1 MNEIKPWQIVL
12 IVVALGVLA
21 FSGYRMM
28 GSGVVKGPSGQMTV
42 DVLTGQLYMLK
53 KGKAR
58 GIMYPAKNP
67 DTGDR
72 TLFPVVQDE
81 DSEDWTINDR
91 MIAALTDEIYDQSSV
106 LGSRGTI
113 QVLDEG
119 PIVVV
124 IKK

>member
-1 MNEIKPWQIVL
+1 MSEIKPWQIVL

-72 TLFPVVQDE
+72 TLFPVVQEDGSDE
-81 DSEDWTINDR
+81 WTINSR
-91 MIAALTDEIYDQSSV
+91 MLEAITEEMYDESDA
-106 LGSRGTI
+106 LGSRGRI
-113 QVLDEG
+113 QTLDAE
-119 PIVVV
+119 PIEVI

>member
-113 QVLDEG
+113 QVLDKS
-119 PIVVV
+119 PIVVI

>member
-12 IVVALGVLA
+12 IIVAVMVLA

-81 DSEDWTINDR
+81 GSDEWIINAR
-91 MIAALTDEIYDQSSV
+91 MQEALTDEMYDQSNV
-106 LGSRGTI
+106 LGSQGKIET
-113 QVLDEG
+113 LDES
-119 PIVVV
+119 PIVIV